1 MSTLK
6 SEIIDF
12 RDCAQMKGRF
22 YMTISQRIFIILKE
36 KGKKQKEL
44 SQYTGISEQTI
55 SDWKKKGSIPSAD
68 KISGIADFLEVSTDY
83 LLTGEEQTISKITQS
98 TIGAVGNHST
108 GTVNVQ
114 SKDFSNSNSDFSV
127 NDETAQEITRILN
140 KLSLKE
146 RSKLLTMIYDFE
158 EECDKKSKK

>member
-1 MSTLK
+1 
-6 SEIIDF
+6 
-12 RDCAQMKGRF
+12 
-22 YMTISQRIFIILKE
+22 MTISQRIFLILKE

-55 SDWKKKGSIPSAD
+55 SDWKKKGSIPSAE
-68 KISGIADFLEVSTDY
+68 KISGIADFLGVTTDY
-83 LLTGEEQTISKITQS
+83 LLTGKERTISNITQS
-98 TIGAVGNHST
+98 TIGAVGSNST

-114 SKDFSNSNSDFSV
+114 SKEFATNSSNISGG
-127 NDETAQEITRILN
+127 DETAQEITRILN

-158 EECDKKSKK
+158 EECDQKSKK

>member
-1 MSTLK
+1 
-6 SEIIDF
+6 
-12 RDCAQMKGRF
+12 
-22 YMTISQRIFIILKE
+22 MTISQRIFLILKE

-83 LLTGEEQTISKITQS
+83 LLTGKERSFSNITQS
-98 TIGAVGNHST
+98 TIGAIGNHST

-114 SKDFSNSNSDFSV
+114 PKDNTIGVTNSSKS
-127 NDETAQEITRILN
+127 DETAQEIMRILN
-140 KLSLKE
+140 KLTLKE

-158 EECDKKSKK
+158 EQCDQKSKK